1 MFKNTNIA
9 HEILLAVLLLCT
21 AYLVYLIIVNPL
33 GKHDIILALA
43 VIAGDRHWMVTSFFE
58 TIAST
63 NDNALKSL
71 C

>member
-33 GKHDIILALA
+33 GKHDIILALT
-43 VIAGDRHWMVTSFFE
+43 VPIGFISLGQDKKKDRFLLIE
-58 TIAST
+58 
-63 NDNALKSL
+63 
-71 C
+71 

>member
-21 AYLVYLIIVNPL
+21 AYLVYLIIVYPL

-43 VIAGDRHWMVTSFFE
+43 VTIGFISLGQDKKKDRFLLIE
-58 TIAST
+58 
-63 NDNALKSL
+63 
-71 C
+71 

>member
-33 GKHDIILALA
+33 GKHDIILALT
-43 VIAGDRHWMVTSFFE
+43 VTIGFISLVQDKKKDRFLLIE
-58 TIAST
+58 
-63 NDNALKSL
+63 
-71 C
+71 

>member
-33 GKHDIILALA
+33 GKHDIIFALA
-43 VIAGDRHWMVTSFFE
+43 G
-58 TIAST
+58 TIGFI
-63 NDNALKSL
+63 SL
-71 C
+71 GQDKKKR